1 MHPAFASRRV
11 ASSSF
16 SVMKMTGTSIPTRSA
31 QTIVKHCRAPNVD
44 RADAGID
51 RLELQVARKG

>member
-1 MHPAFASRRV
+1 
-11 ASSSF
+11 
-16 SVMKMTGTSIPTRSA
+16 MKMTGHFVPTRSA
-31 QTIVKHCRAPNVD
+31 QTSVKHRRAPNVD